1 MLKSLPTQ
9 TTAVSILSKLLAPK
23 DLKRIKIQSQV
34 VIMVGMPGSGKSTI
48 SELLVAAYGFWR
60 FSTDQIRMNELFP
73 GQEHRLASEHEKVM
87 AQQAL
92 VYQELAKRVR
102 LAVSRGQRV
111 VVDGTN
117 LQPEKR
123 NTIVKAIQDLL
134 EPEKISLL
142 IVKTPEKIM
151 KARFLLEGD
160 NSAEKWQSVYDYW
173 KKYFQEGKAT
183 IPKASEYPGV
193 HLAQVQRYDL
203 ETFDWTTNIGVL
215 VWDIDQTL
223 YAEQK
228 AITKSINKSI
238 LAAVS
243 DRLNLTPPDAKKIFK
258 ETYAEIGSNTL
269 TLDHFGLDGRRVMEA
284 AFSQV
289 DFASILKPDP
299 RLQHLFKKLSHF
311 HHVVLTNADAKTTL
325 IKLKALGLS
334 PKVFSAIYSTY
345 DMPYIKPD
353 QRVFDHVIKQTS
365 FAPQQHLYI
374 GDRLK
379 ADIIPAKAVGM
390 RTALVWS
397 HSKIADVSFD
407 TVYQVGRLFGVEV

>member
-9 TTAVSILSKLLAPK
+9 TTAIAILSKLVAAK
-23 DLKRIKIQSQV
+23 DLKRIKTQSQV

-60 FSTDQIRMNELFP
+60 FSSDQIRMDELFP
-73 GQEHRLASEHEKVM
+73 GQEHRVASEHERVM
-87 AQQAL
+87 QSRQL
-92 VYQELAKRVR
+92 VYQELAKRVS
-102 LAVSRGQRV
+102 LALSRGQRV

-117 LQPEKR
+117 LDDKR
-123 NTIVKAIQDLL
+123 EVIMNAVLAVTDPAQIT
-134 EPEKISLL
+134 LL

-151 KARFLLEGD
+151 RARFLLEGD
-160 NSAEKWQSVYDYW
+160 NSAEKWQSVYAYW
-173 KKYFQEGKAT
+173 KDYFAQGKAT
-183 IPKASEYPGV
+183 LPQPGEYPGV
-193 HLAQVQRYDL
+193 HLAMVQRYDL
-203 ETFDWTTNIGVL
+203 ETFDWTINIGVL

-228 AITKSINKSI
+228 AITRSLDKSI
-238 LAAVS
+238 LEAV
-243 DRLNLTPPDAKKIFK
+243 RVKLGVTATEAKKQFK
-258 ETYAEIGSNTL
+258 AAYAEIGSNTL

-289 DFASILKPDP
+289 DFAKILKPDP
-299 RLQHLFKKLSHF
+299 RLHALFKQLHQF
-311 HHVVLTNADAKTTL
+311 HHVVLTNADTKTTL
-325 IKLKALGLS
+325 LKLKALGLS
-334 PKVFSAIYSTY
+334 PKIFSAIYSTY

-353 QRVFDHVIKQTS
+353 RRVFDHVIKQTS

-397 HSKIADVSFD
+397 QSPIADVSFD